1 MVVAQSGPTPWA
13 VAQAPLSM
21 GFSRQESWNGL
32 QGPPHRADY
41 VCLKG
46 LPNNSAGKE
55 STCNAG
61 DPGSIPES
69 GRPAGEGIVYP
80 LQYSW
85 ASLAAHLVKNPSAMQ
100 ETWIRSLGW
109 EDPLEKGNATHS
121 SIQSGEFHGLHSPC
135 GHQESDTTERLSP
148 SLQHSYST

>member
-32 QGPPHRADY
+32 QGPPHRAAY

-55 STCNAG
+55 STCNAE
-61 DPGSIPES
+61 DPGLIPGS
-69 GRPAGEGIVYP
+69 
-80 LQYSW
+80 
-85 ASLAAHLVKNPSAMQ
+85 
-100 ETWIRSLGW
+100 
-109 EDPLEKGNATHS
+109 EDPLEKG
-121 SIQSGEFHGLHSPC
+121 
-135 GHQESDTTERLSP
+135 
-148 SLQHSYST
+148 